1 MRMYSV
7 IINIFKFYFVITY
20 KKIPMGFIFS
30 IFSSKYDVYR
40 MLVSLPPGFLKMLHP
55 QSPTTP
61 NVENLSIR
69 SFPILFQIQNI
80 IPVFSFALPQN
91 SMTLR
96 VRLSEEENRLVL
108 NAKKNC

>member
-40 MLVSLPPGFLKMLHP
+40 MLVLLPPGFLKMLHP

-69 SFPILFQIQNI
+69 SFQFYFRFKISFQC
-80 IPVFSFALPQN
+80 FLLLYTK
-91 SMTLR
+91 TL
-96 VRLSEEENRLVL
+96 
-108 NAKKNC
+108 